1 MMTPDRLVQCLEA
14 LHWSPDQLA
23 EIFECDKGL
32 VEAWV
37 MGLEEIPPKAA
48 AWIETLATL
57 HEHMEADKPKSLR
70 GKRAKGSPPLQ

>member
-1 MMTPDRLVQCLEA
+1 
-14 LHWSPDQLA
+14 
-23 EIFECDKGL
+23 
-32 VEAWV
+32 